1 MNYGTIIQNSGSKV
15 SENNFGMIG
24 IHIDS
29 TATKSAIRRRAA
41 IATNMQLSSGKNKD
55 KASISSLTKVATN
68 ENYESPIKRKLT
80 VDNNKFNIKA
90 IQSASGKKTG
100 RIGAF
105 MLMVDGRGVV
115 SQTEMKGL
123 ST

>member
-1 MNYGTIIQNSGSKV
+1 
-15 SENNFGMIG
+15 MIG

-41 IATNMQLSSGKNKD
+41 IATHMQLSSGKNKD
-55 KASISSLTKVATN
+55 KAGVASISNLTKVTSN
-68 ENYESPIKRKLT
+68 ENYDSPLKRKFT
-80 VDNNKFNIKA
+80 VENNKFNIKA

-100 RIGAF
+100 RIGPF

-115 SQTEMKGL
+115 S
-123 ST
+123 

>member
-1 MNYGTIIQNSGSKV
+1 MV
-15 SENNFGMIG
+15 G

-41 IATNMQLSSGKNKD
+41 IASHMQLSSSKNKD
-55 KASISSLTKVATN
+55 KGSIANLSKVVTSN
-68 ENYESPIKRKLT
+68 ENYESPLKRKLT
-80 VDNNKFNIKA
+80 VDSSKLNIKA

-100 RIGAF
+100 RIGPF

-115 SQTEMKGL
+115 S
-123 ST
+123 